1 MKTNSRVIG
10 IITILFLCA
19 CTRVA
24 FESAPRVRLNE
35 KNPERIRAHFANA
48 LPLQFQRVDTLTF
61 QYGGRRMSAIGITDV
76 DMEAES
82 FKVVGLNP
90 LGIKL
95 FDLSGDMRTI
105 NSRFVAPA
113 FSQHKNFAQSI
124 AQDIRR
130 IYFHRIPASSA
141 DVSVGK
147 YQAVYQNKEGHER
160 LTYIFSGEI
169 PRLTSKQ
176 LCRNNNIQ
184 WRVQYFEYVKINNHI
199 HPGKIYLKNHKYNYQ
214 LTIVLKEIRS

>member
-1 MKTNSRVIG
+1 MRLSFR
-10 IITILFLCA
+10 IIYLIPFLILYACA
-19 CTRVA
+19 IVP

-48 LPLQFQRVDTLTF
+48 LPSTFQRVDTLTF

-76 DMEAES
+76 DVAAET

-90 LGIKL
+90 MGIKL

-130 IYFHRIPASSA
+130 IYFHRIPSPSA

-147 YQAVYQNKEGHER
+147 YQAVYHNKEGHEC
-160 LTYIFSGEI
+160 LSHIFSGEI

-176 LCRNNNIQ
+176 LRRNSSTQ
-184 WRVQYFEYVKINNHI
+184 WKVQYFEYVKINNYI
-199 HPGKIYLKNHKYNYQ
+199 HPGKIYLKNHKYNYH